1 MISETGKQLRI
12 ALKLLVVFT
21 LLTGLVYP
29 LLVTGLAQILFHWQ
43 ANGSLLQVKQQ
54 IVGSRLIGQAFSS
67 QQYFWGR
74 PSATTPLPYQ
84 ATASAGSNFG
94 PANPVFLAL
103 VLARIRDLQKMNPQQ
118 AKQAIPVDLVTAS
131 ASGLDPEI
139 SPRAAFYQVARVA
152 KARNQPEEKIQV
164 LLKQFIQA
172 RTLGLIGEPRVNVL
186 ALNLALDQLATHP

>member
-74 PSATTPLPYQ
+74 PSATTPLP
-84 ATASAGSNFG
+84 
-94 PANPVFLAL
+94 
-103 VLARIRDLQKMNPQQ
+103 
-118 AKQAIPVDLVTAS
+118 
-131 ASGLDPEI
+131 
-139 SPRAAFYQVARVA
+139 
-152 KARNQPEEKIQV
+152 
-164 LLKQFIQA
+164 
-172 RTLGLIGEPRVNVL
+172 
-186 ALNLALDQLATHP
+186 